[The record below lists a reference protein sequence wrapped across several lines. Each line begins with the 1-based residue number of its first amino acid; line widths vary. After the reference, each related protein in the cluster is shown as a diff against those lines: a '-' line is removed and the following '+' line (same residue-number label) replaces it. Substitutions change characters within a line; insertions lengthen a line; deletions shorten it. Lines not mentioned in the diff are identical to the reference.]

1 MKLYSRTN
9 VLCISKYPNFTR
21 ESKFL
26 IKFWNDSTVDTPN
39 FLYFIWAFNLINA
52 AFQKRTCLLWAVYS
66 AQVVILLSRIYVLF
80 FVCLGI
86 RSQFWGTEK
95 AIREGVNGSRFKI
108 SRTEAICLIPRTHPD
123 PRVLGKMWSSY
134 GGATPAHN
142 GPRNKREQTRKQTRR
157 NSAKQTRYMNT
168 G

>member
-1 MKLYSRTN
+1 MKLYSRTK

-39 FLYFIWAFNLINA
+39 FLYFIWAFDLINA

-66 AQVVILLSRIYVLF
+66 APVVILLSRIYVLF

-86 RSQFWGTEK
+86 
-95 AIREGVNGSRFKI
+95 GVNSEGPKRRSERGEWEPIQNFAN
-108 SRTEAICLIPRTHPD
+108 R
-123 PRVLGKMWSSY
+123 SY
-134 GGATPAHN
+134 LPN
-142 GPRNKREQTRKQTRR
+142 PK
-157 NSAKQTRYMNT
+157 NSPKP
-168 G
+168 

>member
-21 ESKFL
+21 ESKFP

-52 AFQKRTCLLWAVYS
+52 AFLKRTCLLWAVYS
-66 AQVVILLSRIYVLF
+66 APVVILLSRIYVLF

-86 RSQFWGTEK
+86 RSQFTCHEIHTAVK
-95 AIREGVNGSRFKI
+95 RSQHNMLLSKKTNKKELTQVAINNK
-108 SRTEAICLIPRTHPD
+108 PRD
-123 PRVLGKMWSSY
+123 
-134 GGATPAHN
+134 
-142 GPRNKREQTRKQTRR
+142 
-157 NSAKQTRYMNT
+157 
-168 G
+168 